1 MFSRGGFDA
10 KRRKWRRRDA
20 APVLDAIAT
29 RRYADPAKKV
39 MMKYFGQLVADG
51 FAKWELLE
59 GENVWFR
66 VETGETFVLG
76 ETAITRLA

>member
-10 KRRKWRRRDA
+10 KRRKRRPRDA
-20 APVLDAIAT
+20 EPALDAIAT
-29 RRYADPAKKV
+29 QRYPDPAKRV
-39 MMKYFGQLVADG
+39 MMKYFGELVAEG
-51 FAKWELLE
+51 FAEWELV
-59 GENVWFR
+59 ENGNVRFR